1 MINWLNRVIFLS
13 HPNNRNNSKR
23 SPVDHKQKPADQSRK
38 TRNQR
43 VRMSMYSVTHLHLGH
58 EHHQGVKMSKPK
70 FAQITIEEMGQLM
83 IKKPP
88 ASAIAVYIS
97 LVSHD
102 LRGTGSVF
110 PRIIRMAENLKISDR
125 QVYRGLAWLRENG
138 FVKQGSCRSQ
148 ERFILVL
155 RHDISDMETCQPGQE
170 NLTNVTGNP
179 DISDK
184 PDISDRVEGKEPCQ
198 VGQSN
203 MTNRTIEPDISDIKT
218 CQIGHHKRERKENEE
233 TINYSIAPYQFVE
246 SPKSEPQ
253 ASIKIEKDWIPE
265 KPKQNGSPKCP
276 SGIPQDV
283 FDWVRVCSPVV
294 ATAKICH
301 LTPLRKNP
309 DIEQMLEKYPPPKNV
324 DPSCLPRLVKS
335 PGTIQILMRL
345 MI

>member
-1 MINWLNRVIFLS
+1 
-13 HPNNRNNSKR
+13 
-23 SPVDHKQKPADQSRK
+23 
-38 TRNQR
+38 
-43 VRMSMYSVTHLHLGH
+43 
-58 EHHQGVKMSKPK
+58 MSKPK

-155 RHDISDMETCQPGQE
+155 RHDISDMETCQSGHE

-184 PDISDRVEGKEPCQ
+184 PDISDRVEEKEPCQ
-198 VGQSN
+198 VG
-203 MTNRTIEPDISDIKT
+203 IEPDISDIKT
-218 CQIGHHKRERKENEE
+218 CQIGHHKRERKENED
-233 TINYSIAPYQFVE
+233 TINLINPAEFIE

-283 FDWVRVCSPVV
+283 FDWVRVCSPLLT
-294 ATAKICH
+294 TAKICH

-309 DIEQMLEKYPPPKNV
+309 DIEQMLEKYPPPKNG
-324 DPSCLPRLVKS
+324 DPSVLPRLVKS
-335 PGTIQILMRL
+335 PETIQILMRL
-345 MI
+345 ML